1 MNRQRAVSI
10 AQRFAANIAES
21 FVAAFALPFTGGAV
35 LLF

>member
-1 MNRQRAVSI
+1 MNRERAVPI

-21 FVAAFALPFTGGAV
+21 LVAAFALLFTGGAV